1 MVDTEIGGCPI
12 RKDEK
17 VGVLI
22 ANLNLDP
29 TTFPDPLTVDFRRE
43 VNRHVSFG
51 AGVHR
56 CLGSHLARMELRVVL
71 REWHRRIP
79 EYRLRADHV
88 LMYSPA
94 LREIRHLPLE
104 FTPGRRDA

>member
-1 MVDTEIGGCPI
+1 VS
-12 RKDEK
+12 
-17 VGVLI
+17 VLI
-22 ANLNLDP
+22 ATYNVDASV
-29 TTFPDPLTVDFRRE
+29 FPEPLTVDFHRG
-43 VNRHVSFG
+43 VNAHIAFG

-79 EYRLRADHV
+79 DYRLTDGHV

-94 LREIRHLPLE
+94 LREIRRLPLE
-104 FTPGRRDA
+104 FTPGRREA

>member
-1 MVDTEIGGCPI
+1 
-12 RKDEK
+12 
-17 VGVLI
+17 
-22 ANLNLDP
+22 
-29 TTFPDPLTVDFRRE
+29 
-43 VNRHVSFG
+43 
-51 AGVHR
+51 
-56 CLGSHLARMELRVVL
+56 MELRVVL